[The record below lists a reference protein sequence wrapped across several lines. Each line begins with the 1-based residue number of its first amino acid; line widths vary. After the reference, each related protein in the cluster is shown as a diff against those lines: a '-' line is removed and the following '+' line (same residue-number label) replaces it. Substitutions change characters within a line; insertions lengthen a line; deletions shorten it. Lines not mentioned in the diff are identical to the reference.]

1 MTAAGRAEVE
11 AVAARAHVLGVR
23 ADRCVHSGKLR
34 AEQTATIL
42 ADALGATP
50 EARSGLSPSDPV
62 GPVADWLRTEATAA
76 GGLAV
81 VGHLPFLDRL
91 ASVLVAG
98 DEHAHVVRFRNAGL
112 VALAE
117 TEDGFAVSWV
127 LLPELVD

>member
-1 MTAAGRAEVE
+1 M
-11 AVAARAHVLGVR
+11 
-23 ADRCVHSGKLR
+23 
-34 AEQTATIL
+34 
-42 ADALGATP
+42 
-50 EARSGLSPSDPV
+50 
-62 GPVADWLRTEATAA
+62 GPVADWLRTEARATAA

-98 DEHAHVVRFRNAGL
+98 DEDAHVVRFRNAGL

-117 TEDGFAVSWV
+117 TEGGFAVSWV